1 MTVEKHFEQLLDQ
14 NTITI
19 DTDRKTYENT
29 RCYILNSLVD
39 IFFSLCKYNQKNWK
53 IPQVAADANDE
64 MNFTLTLDTK
74 SSRSNN
80 FKLNLHRLNKYS
92 SILVINLLAVRS
104 KSLAKSQLNI
114 GEMIYKLKTIKSYVE
129 VFVTVS
135 PLARSIDTLNDD
147 QLFCPIG
154 PFGPVVLC

>member
-53 IPQVAADANDE
+53 IPQVATDANDG

-74 SSRSNN
+74 SSRSN
-80 FKLNLHRLNKYS
+80 
-92 SILVINLLAVRS
+92 
-104 KSLAKSQLNI
+104 
-114 GEMIYKLKTIKSYVE
+114 E
-129 VFVTVS
+129 
-135 PLARSIDTLNDD
+135 
-147 QLFCPIG
+147 
-154 PFGPVVLC
+154 